1 MITPSTI
8 YWIGQCDCFRAVCAP
23 FAICGFILGLFSL
36 VFTVAAFNDRDVPRY
51 GCWIGVATSSIL
63 LLLIIIGILGSLF
76 IPSTKT
82 AAAMYII
89 PSIANNE
96 KIQDAG
102 DRPYTLAVEWMEEL
116 RPKVDDKKQD
126 DKDSNTNNK

>member
-8 YWIGQCDCFRAVCAP
+8 YWIGQCDCLRECCSPIAVVGIIFCI
-23 FAICGFILGLFSL
+23 FAIC
-36 VFTVAAFNDRDVPRY
+36 FTAAAFNDRDMPRF
-51 GCWIGVATSSIL
+51 GCWLGVAMSSIL
-63 LLLIIIGILGSLF
+63 LLLSIIGILGLLF

-102 DRPYTLAVEWMEEL
+102 DRLYTLAVEWMEEL
-116 RPKVDDKKQD
+116 RPAKNKEGVARDDTD
-126 DKDSNTNNK
+126 T

>member
-8 YWIGQCDCFRAVCAP
+8 YWIGQCDCLRECCMPIAV
-23 FAICGFILGLFSL
+23 IGFLLGMFSIG
-36 VFTVAAFNDRDVPRY
+36 FTAAAFNNRDIPRF

-63 LLLIIIGILGSLF
+63 LLLFIIGILGSLF

-102 DRPYTLAVEWMEEL
+102 DRLYTLAVEWMEEQ
-116 RPKVDDKKQD
+116 RPAKNKNGSDK
-126 DKDSNTNNK
+126 